1 MITIIGAGSRLASA
15 LLPVLLEETD
25 AQIHCVTSRK
35 MAIQHPRVTVDVLD
49 VTDKTALKESVMRAM
64 PSTIINCAAIT
75 NVDACETDRQLA
87 WAINVTL
94 VENLARL
101 ARIVDA
107 HLVHVSTDYVFD
119 GTKGPYT
126 EQAVPNPI
134 NYYGKS
140 KLAGENVCTSG
151 TSHSSIVRT
160 CLVYGPPSDRPDFVQ
175 WVINA
180 CSSKTPIRVVNDQFA
195 QPTYVEDIAEALLRI
210 TLRKRTG
217 IYHVAGPD
225 FMSRYDMAVRIAE
238 FFKVDP
244 SMIQPVT
251 SAELQQPARRPHRSG
266 LVSLKAET
274 DLLLD
279 MRDFTRGLSTVR
291 HAMFSPDRMIP

>member
-1 MITIIGAGSRLASA
+1 MITIVGAGSRLASA
-15 LLPVLLEETD
+15 LIPVLLDETD
-25 AQIHCVTSRK
+25 EQIHCVTSRELLQ
-35 MAIQHPRVTVDVLD
+35 AHPRITTDVLD

-64 PSTIINCAAIT
+64 PSTIINCAAVT

-107 HLVHVSTDYVFD
+107 HLIHVSTDYVFD

-126 EQAVPNPI
+126 EQAVPSPI

-151 TSHSSIVRT
+151 TAQSTIVRT

-175 WVINA
+175 WVIDA

-195 QPTYVEDIAEALLRI
+195 QPTYVDDIAEAILRI
-210 TLRKRTG
+210 AVRKRTG

-225 FMSRYDMAVRIAE
+225 YMSRYDMALRIAD
-238 FFKVDP
+238 FFKVDG

-266 LVSLKAET
+266 LVALKAET
-274 DLLLD
+274 DLLMR
-279 MRDFTRGLSTVR
+279 MRDVTQGLSAVR
-291 HAMFSPDRMIP
+291 HAMFAPDKH

>member
-1 MITIIGAGSRLASA
+1 MITIVGAGSRLATA
-15 LLPVLLEETD
+15 LIPVLLDETD
-25 AQIHCVTSRK
+25 EQLHCISSHELK
-35 MAIQHPRVTVDVLD
+35 AEHPRITVDVID

-119 GTKGPYT
+119 GAKGPYT
-126 EQAVPNPI
+126 EQAVPSPV

-151 TSHSSIVRT
+151 TSQSTIVRT

-175 WVINA
+175 WVIESCA
-180 CSSKTPIRVVNDQFA
+180 AKTPIRVVNDQFA
-195 QPTYVEDIAEALLRI
+195 QPTYVEDIAEAILRI
-210 TLRKRTG
+210 TLRKRMG
-217 IYHVAGPD
+217 LYHVAGPD
-225 FMSRYDMAVRIAE
+225 FMSRYDMALRIAE
-238 FFKVDP
+238 FFKVDG
-244 SMIQPVT
+244 SLIQPVT
-251 SAELQQPARRPHRSG
+251 SAELQQPARRPNRGG

-274 DLLLD
+274 DLIMH
-279 MRDFTRGLSTVR
+279 MRDFTQGLSAVR
-291 HAMFSPDRMIP
+291 HAMFSPERS

>member
-1 MITIIGAGSRLASA
+1 MITIIGAGSRLATA
-15 LLPVLLEETD
+15 LLPVLLDETD
-25 AQIHCVTSRK
+25 EQIHCVSSRVLS
-35 MAIQHPRVTVDVLD
+35 ADSPRVTADVID
-49 VTDKTALKESVMRAM
+49 VTDKVALKESVMRAM

-87 WAINVTL
+87 WTINVTL

-119 GTKGPYT
+119 GSKGPYT
-126 EQAVPNPI
+126 EQATPSPI

-151 TSHSSIVRT
+151 TSLSSIVRT

-175 WVINA
+175 WVIDA
-180 CSSKTPIRVVNDQFA
+180 CSSKTPIRVVDDQFA
-195 QPTYVEDIAEALLRI
+195 QPTYVEDIAEAILRI
-210 TLRKRTG
+210 ALRRRTG
-217 IYHVAGPD
+217 LYHVAGPD
-225 FMSRYDMAVRIAE
+225 FMSRYEMARRIAE
-238 FFKVDP
+238 FFKVDG
-244 SMIQPVT
+244 SLIQPVT

-274 DLLLD
+274 DLLMR
-279 MRDFTRGLSTVR
+279 MRDFTQGLASVR
-291 HAMFSPDRMIP
+291 RAMFAPEGR

>member
-1 MITIIGAGSRLASA
+1 MITVIGAGSRLATS
-15 LLPVLLEETD
+15 LLPVLLDETD
-25 AQIHCVTSRK
+25 EQIHCVSSRDLPSSN
-35 MAIQHPRVTVDVLD
+35 PRITVDVLD
-49 VTDKTALKESVMRAM
+49 VTDKTVLKESVMRAM

-87 WAINVTL
+87 WTINVTL

-126 EQAVPNPI
+126 EQALPAPI

-140 KLAGENVCTSG
+140 KLAGENICTSG
-151 TSHSSIVRT
+151 TSLSSIVRT

-175 WVINA
+175 WVIEA
-180 CSSKTPIRVVNDQFA
+180 CSSKTPIRVVDDQFA

-210 TLRKRTG
+210 MLRRRTG

-225 FMSRYDMAVRIAE
+225 YMSRYEMALRIAE
-238 FFKVDP
+238 FFKVDA
-244 SMIQPVT
+244 SMIQPV
-251 SAELQQPARRPHRSG
+251 SSEELKQPARRPHRGG

-274 DLLLD
+274 DLLMR
-279 MRDFTRGLSTVR
+279 MRDFTQGLSAVR
-291 HAMFSPDRMIP
+291 HAMFAPERR

>member
-1 MITIIGAGSRLASA
+1 MITIIGAGSRLAKA
-15 LLPVLLEETD
+15 LIPVLLDETD
-25 AQIHCVTSRK
+25 EQIRCVSSRELT
-35 MAIQHPRVTVDVLD
+35 IEHPRIAADVVD

-119 GTKGPYT
+119 GAKGPYT
-126 EQAVPNPI
+126 ETAVPSPI

-140 KLAGENVCTSG
+140 KLAGENVCMSG
-151 TSHSSIVRT
+151 TSQSTIVRT
-160 CLVYGPPSDRPDFVQ
+160 CLVYGPPSNRPDFVQ
-175 WVINA
+175 WVIESCA
-180 CSSKTPIRVVNDQFA
+180 GKTPIRVVNDQFA
-195 QPTYVEDIAEALLRI
+195 QPTYVEDIAEAILRI

-225 FMSRYDMAVRIAE
+225 FMSRYDMALRIAE
-238 FFKVDP
+238 FFKVDG
-244 SMIQPVT
+244 SAIQPIT

-274 DLLLD
+274 DLIMH
-279 MRDFTRGLSTVR
+279 MRDFTQGLSSVR
-291 HAMFSPDRMIP
+291 HAMFSPERS

>member
-1 MITIIGAGSRLASA
+1 MITIVGAGSRLASA
-15 LLPVLLEETD
+15 LIPILLDETD
-25 AQIHCVTSRK
+25 EQIHCVTSRELHRT
-35 MAIQHPRVTVDVLD
+35 HPRITVDVLD
-49 VTDKTALKESVMRAM
+49 VTDKSALKESVMRAM
-64 PSTIINCAAIT
+64 PSTIINCAAVT

-119 GTKGPYT
+119 GSKGPYT
-126 EQAVPNPI
+126 EQAVPSPI

-151 TSHSSIVRT
+151 TSQSTIVRT
-160 CLVYGPPSDRPDFVQ
+160 CLVYGPPSERPDFVQ
-175 WVINA
+175 WVIEA
-180 CSSKTPIRVVNDQFA
+180 CSSKTPVRVVNDQFA
-195 QPTYVEDIAEALLRI
+195 QPTYVDDIAEAILRI
-210 TLRKRTG
+210 TVRKRTG
-217 IYHVAGPD
+217 LYHVAGPD
-225 FMSRYDMAVRIAE
+225 FMSRYDMALRIAE
-238 FFKVDP
+238 FFKVDG
-244 SMIQPVT
+244 SLIQPVT

-274 DLLLD
+274 DLLMR
-279 MRDFTRGLSTVR
+279 MRDFTQGLSAVR
-291 HAMFSPDRMIP
+291 HAMFAPDRS